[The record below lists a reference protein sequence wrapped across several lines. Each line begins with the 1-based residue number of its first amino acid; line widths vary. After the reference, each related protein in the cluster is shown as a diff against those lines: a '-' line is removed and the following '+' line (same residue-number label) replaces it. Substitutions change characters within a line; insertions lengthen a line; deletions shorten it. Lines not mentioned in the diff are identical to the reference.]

1 MTRLDALSVLGRGGR
16 ISTLLTGY
24 ETRDEQLRMAKAVAG
39 AIESRTHLMV
49 EAGTGVG
56 KSFAYLVP
64 AILAATEL
72 GKRVVVSTR
81 TINLQNQ
88 LIDKDIPFLRT
99 AMPQE
104 FQAVLVKGRSNFIS
118 LRRLDSALAR
128 AKSFSPGATEFQ
140 QLSAL
145 ALWVGTTK
153 DGSRADLNF
162 RPLESVWEAVQ
173 SDSGNCLKQSCPR
186 HRECFFF
193 KMASRTRSASLLI
206 VNHALYMSDLAL
218 RTQGASLLPDHD
230 VAIFDEAHSL
240 ANVAAEQLGLRVASG
255 AIANLL
261 NALYNERP
269 KTGLLVQHQLVEAQ
283 SQVRKTLAA
292 TDAFF
297 DAAAD
302 WLDRLGPSN
311 GRVGTPIPLPDTLSE
326 ELRILAN
333 AIGRGIGAI
342 EPPAQKIE
350 LEAARTRC
358 QTFASHLSS
367 WLKQDQAEGA
377 YWIEVKKD
385 HSKGRTVLLAHAPLD
400 LGPILRRELFER
412 IPTCVLTSGT
422 LSVGDPPSFDFS
434 MKRLGLNNKIET
446 LQLGSPFDY
455 KRQVTMYLARSL
467 PDPSADPEGFEQA
480 AIAAIPRF
488 VGKTQGRALV
498 LFTSH
503 EMMDRATTQLAS
515 WFHRARITL
524 LSQSS
529 GMPTNKLLENF
540 KTDVDSV
547 LFGTDTF
554 WQGVDVPGP
563 ALSNLIITRLP
574 FSRPSHPLLEA
585 RFEVI
590 TRRGGNRFDEYQ
602 VPEAV
607 LKLKQ
612 GVGRLIRS
620 KTDCGMIVILDPRV
634 LSKNYGS
641 RFLLSV
647 PSCPRIEV

>member
-1 MTRLDALSVLGRGGR
+1 M
-16 ISTLLTGY
+16 
-24 ETRDEQLRMAKAVAG
+24 
-39 AIESRTHLMV
+39 
-49 EAGTGVG
+49 
-56 KSFAYLVP
+56 
-64 AILAATEL
+64 
-72 GKRVVVSTR
+72 STR

-128 AKSFSPGATEFQ
+128 ARSSSPGATEFQ

-145 ALWVGTTK
+145 APWVRTTK

-162 RPLESVWEAVQ
+162 QPLESVWEAVQ
-173 SDSGNCLKQSCPR
+173 SESGNCLKQSCPR

-193 KMASRTRSASLLI
+193 KMARRTRSASILI

-230 VAIFDEAHSL
+230 VAIFDEAHTL
-240 ANVAAEQLGLRVASG
+240 ANVAAGQLGLRVASG

-261 NALYNERP
+261 NALYNERS

-283 SQVRKTLAA
+283 SQSRKTLAA

-302 WLDRLGPSN
+302 WLERFGPSN
-311 GRVGTPIPLPDTLSE
+311 GRVRTPIPLSDALVE
-326 ELRILAN
+326 ELLRLAD
-333 AIGRGIGAI
+333 AIGRGIEAI
-342 EPPAQKIE
+342 ESPEQKIE

-385 HSKGRTVLLAHAPLD
+385 HSKDRTVLLAHAPLD

-467 PDPSADPEGFEQA
+467 PDPSSDSEDFERA
-480 AIAAIPRF
+480 AIAGIPEF
-488 VGKTQGRALV
+488 VAKTQGKALV

-503 EMMDRATTQLAS
+503 RMMATATTQLAS

-529 GMPTNKLLENF
+529 GMPTNKLLERF
-540 KTDVDSV
+540 KTNVDSV

-574 FSRPSHPLLEA
+574 FSFPSHPLLEA
-585 RFEVI
+585 RLEQI
-590 TRRGGNRFDEYQ
+590 ERRGGNRFDEFQ

-607 LKLKQ
+607 LKFKQ

-620 KTDCGMIVILDPRV
+620 KTDCGMIVVLDPRV

-641 RFLLSV
+641 TFLLSV
-647 PSCPRIEV
+647 PSCPRVEV